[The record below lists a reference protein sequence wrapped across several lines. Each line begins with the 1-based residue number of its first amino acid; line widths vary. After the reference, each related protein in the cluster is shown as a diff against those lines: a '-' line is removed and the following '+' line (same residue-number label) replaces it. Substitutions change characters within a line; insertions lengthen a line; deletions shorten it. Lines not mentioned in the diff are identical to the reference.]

1 MNNGVLNMLPEGGE
15 VMPMHA
21 KLQKAGKKTG
31 LVTTATITHAT
42 PAGFAANVDSRAA
55 AGVTAGH
62 YLARRG
68 AVLRGGGQ

>member
-15 VMPMHA
+15 VVPLHA

-42 PAGFAANVDSRAA
+42 PAGFGRMWTVGRM
-55 AGVTAGH
+55 
-62 YLARRG
+62 RG
-68 AVLRGGGQ
+68 